1 MKSDNAIA
9 RVVGILF
16 IIASAAAVLSNLIL
30 NPLRDDADYLTEF
43 AANENRVIL
52 GVLSELTLAVAVVA
66 IAVLLYP
73 VLKRSDDGMALGY
86 VGVRTIEGAI
96 IIVGAISSLLLLTLS
111 QETVSGA
118 SGVTE
123 ASSTGAALLEAR
135 DWTDSLGQMIV
146 FSLSALILYA
156 LLYATRLVPR
166 WLSGWGF
173 AGAIL
178 LMVAGVL
185 TMYGE
190 SATSTVSI
198 LLTVP
203 IGINEM
209 VLAIWLIVRGFDS
222 ATSASDARP
231 NSIDDTSSERV
242 AEVADQ

>member
-1 MKSDNAIA
+1 MKSDKATA
-9 RVVGILF
+9 RTVGILF

-43 AANENRVIL
+43 AANENRVII
-52 GVLSELTLAVAVVA
+52 GVLSELALAVAVVA

-73 VLKRSDDGMALGY
+73 VLKRRHDGIALGY
-86 VGVRTIEGAI
+86 VGARTLEGAI

-111 QETVSGA
+111 QKTVSAA
-118 SGVTE
+118 SDVTE
-123 ASSTGAALLEAR
+123 TSGMGAALLEAR
-135 DWTDSLGQMIV
+135 NWTDSLGQMIV
-146 FSLSALILYA
+146 FSLSTLILFA
-156 LLYATRLVPR
+156 LLYETRLVPR

-178 LMVAGVL
+178 LMAAGVA

-190 SATSTVSI
+190 SATSTTSI

-209 VLAIWLIVRGFDS
+209 VLALWLIVRGFDS
-222 ATSASDARP
+222 ATTVSDANP
-231 NSIDDTSSERV
+231 KNTDDSSERIP
-242 AEVADQ
+242 EVPNR